1 MKMKEIHRSF
11 TLSSQNGAN
20 FAGEKTKTRSLK
32 EINSIYYI
40 TMSYLR
46 FTKMFLLI
54 LACVMG
60 GLSAN
65 AQKTVEDLINQE
77 FLPVHSSYKD
87 YKFDKGESGASYT
100 LNYFKQ
106 KGKQFFQINYRKKD
120 GQASGIVTT
129 QYNGSNIVKQISIE
143 WNKDNTIATLEIYG
157 KDTPY
162 TSISELY
169 NKKSRGEKIGELNA
183 NTLTCTVSPKYKFIG
198 MLPTGNMHINSI
210 TITWEGSGTPG
221 EVTVANP
228 VLSEQSQTITAP
240 IDVEITTATPD
251 AKIYYT
257 VDGTTP
263 STTNGTLYSNP
274 VHVDKSLTL
283 KAIAVL
289 GDKTSDV
296 VEATYTL
303 STIKNDGSFEKPYTP
318 AEFIKVNPQENVW
331 VKGTILGKVESNG
344 NGFVL
349 ESTDKNNYSVCIG
362 ESGKLNCMG
371 IRIEDKNALRALNLH
386 TLRDKKLMVLGHS
399 TAKDYYGRPGIRE
412 PQLFFIDGD
421 DALAKM
427 EVATKEGYSTFY
439 NANSVQVPA
448 GVQCGIVTGVKNGVM
463 TIDYKYQAGEKIPA
477 NTPVIV
483 KAEGIQTY
491 PLAIST
497 SDAQDTTTNLLKGAD
512 KDGEFTAEPNYYY
525 YKLAYDNFTAKTG
538 LGFYW
543 GEANGGAFKMKA
555 GKAYLAVKQDVAQGA
570 QKFSLEGN
578 ATGIE
583 AVEQAN
589 EANRVVYT
597 LDGRRVMNEK
607 LAKGLYIING
617 KKVLVK

>member
-65 AQKTVEDLINQE
+65 AQTELASFSGEITGSEWTTDAGTSGSGKKFYYKMVTGTSITSPNVDVTGLNKYTFTINSASFGSITKKQESDILVSFKSAKETVELGTLSDIKGSTLTDRKLEIKADLTGQGQFIFTCPNATTNACARIHGITITGE
-77 FLPVHSSYKD
+77 SVSVTTLEAP
-87 YKFDKGESGASYT
+87 KFDKAA
-100 LNYFKQ
+100 
-106 KGKQFFQINYRKKD
+106 D
-120 GQASGIVTT
+120 VT
-129 QYNGSNIVKQISIE
+129 Y
-143 WNKDNTIATLEIYG
+143 Y
-157 KDTPY
+157 
-162 TSISELY
+162 
-169 NKKSRGEKIGELNA
+169 
-183 NTLTCTVSPKYKFIG
+183 
-198 MLPTGNMHINSI
+198 
-210 TITWEGSGTPG
+210 
-221 EVTVANP
+221 
-228 VLSEQSQTITAP
+228 AP
-240 IDVEITTATPD
+240 FDVEITTTEIGATI
-251 AKIYYT
+251 KYT
-257 VDGTTP
+257 TDGKEPSATVGTEYTAPVSITKTT
-263 STTNGTLYSNP
+263 
-274 VHVDKSLTL
+274 TL
-283 KAIAVL
+283 KAVVVK
-289 GDKTSDV
+289 GDLVSPVTS
-296 VEATYTL
+296 ATYTIT
-303 STIKNDGSFEKPYTP
+303 TIENDGSFEKPYTP
-318 AEFIKVNPQENVW
+318 AEFLIVKSTDKPVW
-331 VKGTILGKVESNG
+331 VKGTILGNALSNG
-344 NGFVL
+344 EGFDAN
-349 ESTDKNNYSVCIG
+349 ENKNTNVCIG
-362 ESGKLNCMG
+362 EPGLDKNIPIKLAD
-371 IRIEDKNALRALNLH
+371 INALRNLNLH
-386 TLRDKKLMVLGHS
+386 MLKGKDLMVYG
-399 TAKDYYGRPGIRE
+399 TAQPYFKPRIGIE
-412 PQLFFIDGD
+412 NPQLFFIDGD

-448 GVQCGIVTGVKNGVM
+448 GVQCGIVTGVENGVM

-483 KAEGIQTY
+483 KAEGIKTY

-497 SDAQDTTTNLLKGAD
+497 SNAQANTPNLLKGATE
-512 KDGEFTAEPNYYY
+512 DGEFTAETNYYY
-525 YKLAYDNFTAKTG
+525 YKLAYDNFAEKTG

-543 GEANGGAFKMKA
+543 GAANGGAFTMKA
-555 GKAYLAVKQDVAQGA
+555 GKAYLAVEKTVAQGA

>member
-77 FLPVHSSYKD
+77 ATGVTEPTYKD
-87 YKFDKGESGASYT
+87 VTVTGTSGAVYA
-100 LNYFKQ
+100 
-106 KGKQFFQINYRKKD
+106 INCAGQYQNTVQLRWDDKKKKKY
-120 GQASGIVTT
+120 SGIVTT
-129 QYNGSNIVKQISIE
+129 TTGGKAKKVTVVWDSNTAKTSPRALNIYGSKNKYTDYKDLVDEQKAGTLLGSIE
-143 WNKDNTIATLEIYG
+143 YDENAPTNSFEIEG
-157 KDTPY
+157 DF
-162 TSISELY
+162 
-169 NKKSRGEKIGELNA
+169 A
-183 NTLTCTVSPKYKFIG
+183 FIG
-198 MLPTGNMHINSI
+198 LRSNSGAVFLTSI
-210 TITWEGSGTPG
+210 TIEWEQAGGATQ
-221 EVTVANP
+221 EVTVNLAN
-228 VLSEQSQTITAP
+228 
-240 IDVEITTATPD
+240 
-251 AKIYYT
+251 
-257 VDGTTP
+257 GF
-263 STTNGTLYSNP
+263 GTLYN
-274 VHVDKSLTL
+274 
-283 KAIAVL
+283 A
-289 GDKTSDV
+289 
-296 VEATYTL
+296 
-303 STIKNDGSFEKPYTP
+303 
-318 AEFIKVNPQENVW
+318 
-331 VKGTILGKVESNG
+331 
-344 NGFVL
+344 
-349 ESTDKNNYSVCIG
+349 
-362 ESGKLNCMG
+362 
-371 IRIEDKNALRALNLH
+371 NAL
-386 TLRDKKLMVLGHS
+386 T
-399 TAKDYYGRPGIRE
+399 
-412 PQLFFIDGD
+412 
-421 DALAKM
+421 
-427 EVATKEGYSTFY
+427 
-439 NANSVQVPA
+439 VPA
-448 GVQCGIVTGVKNGVM
+448 GASCGIVTGVTNDVLNV
-463 TIDYKYQAGEKIPA
+463 DYKYAAGQNIPA
-477 NTPVIV
+477 KTPVLV
-483 KAEGIQTY
+483 KAPGKESVTF
-491 PLAIST
+491 
-497 SDAQDTTTNLLKGAD
+497 TTTTSTETAPTDNLLKGAD

-525 YKLAYDNFTAKTG
+525 YKLAYNDFNNKTD

-543 GEANGGAFKMKA
+543 GEANGGAFTMKA

>member
-65 AQKTVEDLINQE
+65 AQTELASFSGKITGSEWTTDAPYVKSYYKMVVGTSITSPSIDVTDFNKYTFTINSASFGSITSKNESDILVSFKTADKTIELGTLSKIKGSTLTDRQLEIKANLTGKGQFIFTCPNATKGKDDACARINGITITGE
-77 FLPVHSSYKD
+77 SASVTTLEAP
-87 YKFDKGESGASYT
+87 KFDKAA
-100 LNYFKQ
+100 
-106 KGKQFFQINYRKKD
+106 D
-120 GQASGIVTT
+120 
-129 QYNGSNIVKQISIE
+129 
-143 WNKDNTIATLEIYG
+143 ATYY
-157 KDTPY
+157 DP
-162 TSISELY
+162 
-169 NKKSRGEKIGELNA
+169 
-183 NTLTCTVSPKYKFIG
+183 F
-198 MLPTGNMHINSI
+198 
-210 TITWEGSGTPG
+210 
-221 EVTVANP
+221 
-228 VLSEQSQTITAP
+228 
-240 IDVEITTATPD
+240 DVEITTTEIGATI
-251 AKIYYT
+251 KYT
-257 VDGTTP
+257 TDGQDPSATVGTEYTAPVSITKTT
-263 STTNGTLYSNP
+263 
-274 VHVDKSLTL
+274 TL
-283 KAIAVL
+283 KAVVVKGEL
-289 GDKTSDV
+289 VSPVTS
-296 VEATYTL
+296 ATYTI
-303 STIKNDGSFEKPYTP
+303 TQIENNGSFEKPYTP

-331 VKGTILGKVESNG
+331 VKGVILGNATNSGEGFDANG
-344 NGFVL
+344 TEKTN
-349 ESTDKNNYSVCIG
+349 VCIG
-362 ESGKLNCMG
+362 TTGKKNCMA
-371 IRIEDKNALRALNLH
+371 IKIDDKNALQDLNLH
-386 TLRDKKLMVLGHS
+386 NLLGKELMVHGK
-399 TAKDYYGRPGIRE
+399 AVDYFGRKGIKT
-412 PQLFFIDGD
+412 PQLFFIDGN

-448 GVQCGIVTGVKNGVM
+448 GVQCGIVTGVENGVM
-463 TIDYKYQAGEKIPA
+463 TIDYKYQAGDKLPA

-483 KAEGIQTY
+483 KAEGIQPY
-491 PLAIST
+491 PLAITTST
-497 SDAQDTTTNLLKGAD
+497 AKVPAGNLLKGAAE
-512 KDGEFTAEPNYYY
+512 DGEFTTEANYYY

-543 GEANGGAFKMKA
+543 GEANGGAFTMKA
-555 GKAYLAVKQDVAQGA
+555 GKAYLAVEKTLAQGA

>member
-65 AQKTVEDLINQE
+65 AQTELASFSGKITGSEWTTDATTSGTGDK
-77 FLPVHSSYKD
+77 FYYKMMT
-87 YKFDKGESGASYT
+87 G
-100 LNYFKQ
+100 
-106 KGKQFFQINYRKKD
+106 
-120 GQASGIVTT
+120 
-129 QYNGSNIVKQISIE
+129 
-143 WNKDNTIATLEIYG
+143 
-157 KDTPY
+157 
-162 TSISELY
+162 TSI
-169 NKKSRGEKIGELNA
+169 
-183 NTLTCTVSPKYKFIG
+183 TSPSIDVTDFNKYKFTISSASYG
-198 MLPTGNMHINSI
+198 SLKNNEADILVSFKAADKTIELGTLSIIKDKNLKDRHLEIKADLMGQGQFVFTCPNATKDAFARIHGI
-210 TITWEGSGTPG
+210 TIS
-221 EVTVANP
+221 
-228 VLSEQSQTITAP
+228 
-240 IDVEITTATPD
+240 
-251 AKIYYT
+251 
-257 VDGTTP
+257 
-263 STTNGTLYSNP
+263 
-274 VHVDKSLTL
+274 
-283 KAIAVL
+283 
-289 GDKTSDV
+289 
-296 VEATYTL
+296 ATYTI
-303 STIKNDGSFEKPYTP
+303 TQIGNDGSFEKPYTP

-331 VKGTILGKVESNG
+331 VKGVILGNATNDAE
-344 NGFVL
+344 GFDA
-349 ESTDKNNYSVCIG
+349 SGTAKTNVCIG
-362 ESGKLNCMG
+362 TSGKNNC
-371 IRIEDKNALRALNLH
+371 IAIKVDDNNALQDLNLH
-386 TLRDKKLMVLGHS
+386 KLLGKELMVHGK
-399 TAKDYYGRPGIRE
+399 AVDYFGRKGIKY

-448 GVQCGIVTGVKNGVM
+448 GVQCGVVTGVENDVLK
-463 TIDYKYQAGEKIPA
+463 IDYQYQAGDKLPA

-483 KAEGIQTY
+483 KAEDIKTY
-491 PLAIST
+491 PLAITTST
-497 SDAQDTTTNLLKGAD
+497 AKVPAGNLLKGATE
-512 KDGEFTAEPNYYY
+512 DGEFTAETNYYY

-543 GEANGGAFKMKA
+543 GAAEGGAFKMKA
-555 GKAYLAVKQDVAQGA
+555 GKAYLAVEKSVAQGA

>member
-1 MKMKEIHRSF
+1 MKMKERHRSF

-65 AQKTVEDLINQE
+65 AQTKLASFSGKITGSEWTTDASYVKSYYKMVVGTSITSPSIDVTDFNKYTFTIKSASFGSITSKNESDILVSFKVADKTIELGTLSKIKGTTLTNRQLEIKANLTGKGQFIFTCPNATKGNQDACARIDGITITGE
-77 FLPVHSSYKD
+77 SASVTTLEAP
-87 YKFDKGESGASYT
+87 KFDKAADATYYDPFDVKITTTEIGATIKYT
-100 LNYFKQ
+100 T
-106 KGKQFFQINYRKKD
+106 D
-120 GQASGIVTT
+120 GQEPS
-129 QYNGSNIVKQISIE
+129 
-143 WNKDNTIATLEIYG
+143 AT
-157 KDTPY
+157 
-162 TSISELY
+162 
-169 NKKSRGEKIGELNA
+169 
-183 NTLTCTVSPKYKFIG
+183 V
-198 MLPTGNMHINSI
+198 
-210 TITWEGSGTPG
+210 GT
-221 EVTVANP
+221 EY
-228 VLSEQSQTITAP
+228 TAP
-240 IDVEITTATPD
+240 ISIT
-251 AKIYYT
+251 K
-257 VDGTTP
+257 TT
-263 STTNGTLYSNP
+263 
-274 VHVDKSLTL
+274 TL
-283 KAIAVL
+283 KAVVVKGEL
-289 GDKTSDV
+289 VSPVTS
-296 VEATYTL
+296 ATYTI
-303 STIKNDGSFEKPYTP
+303 TRIENNGSFEKPYTP

-331 VKGTILGKVESNG
+331 VKGKILGNATNEAE
-344 NGFVL
+344 GFDAKG
-349 ESTDKNNYSVCIG
+349 TAKTNVCIG
-362 ESGKLNCMG
+362 TSGKNNC
-371 IRIEDKNALRALNLH
+371 IAIKVDDKNALQNLNLH
-386 TLRDKKLMVLGHS
+386 KLLGKELMVHGK
-399 TAKDYYGRPGIRE
+399 AVDYFGRKGIKT
-412 PQLFFIDGD
+412 PQLFFIDGN

-448 GVQCGIVTGVKNGVM
+448 GVQCGIVTGVENGVM

-491 PLAIST
+491 PLAITTST
-497 SDAQDTTTNLLKGAD
+497 AKVPAGNLLKGAD
-512 KDGEFTAEPNYYY
+512 KDSVFTAEPNYYY
-525 YKLAYDNFTAKTG
+525 YKLAYDNFETKEK

-543 GEANGGAFKMKA
+543 GAANGGAFTMKA
-555 GKAYLAVKQDVAQGA
+555 GKAYLAVKQAVAQGA